1 MTDDESTPNVASR
14 SDPKPAHGRPFVPDD
29 FVVPVELRTPSFLL
43 VPLGPEHN
51 VSDYAAWTS
60 SIDHIL
66 ATPGFV
72 PKEGET
78 DPWPHPMPLSDNLA
92 DLVEHA
98 DHFQRRLGFTYT
110 VLDPDIDPSP
120 GEVIG
125 CVYIYPVREDA
136 SLDAKVSSWVRADHS
151 DLDVELWRTVSDWL
165 ASVWPFKH
173 IRYAERDAAE
183 PTA

>member
-1 MTDDESTPNVASR
+1 MTDEKTPLTNTGR
-14 SDPKPAHGRPFVPDD
+14 RDPKPAHGRPFVPDP
-29 FVVPVELRTPSFLL
+29 FVVPRELRTPSFLL

-51 VSDYAAWTS
+51 ESDYAAWTS
-60 SIDHIL
+60 SMEHIL
-66 ATPGFV
+66 ATPGFI
-72 PKEGET
+72 PREGESN
-78 DPWPHPMPLSDNLA
+78 PWPHPMPLAENLS

-98 DHFQRRLGFTYT
+98 DHFERRLGFTYT
-110 VLDPDIDPSP
+110 VLDPHVDPNP

-165 ASVWPFKH
+165 ANDWPFNQ
-173 IRYAERDAAE
+173 IRYEPRDGSG
-183 PTA
+183 TKD